1 MSVIFRFRLW
11 SSTQTIKAIST
22 HNCICGNS
30 NMTKR
35 QLMQKQI
42 YEEEKFWV
50 LICPLPHIIKEAVDL
65 NQLGERND
73 KVPN

>member
-1 MSVIFRFRLW
+1 
-11 SSTQTIKAIST
+11 
-22 HNCICGNS
+22 
-30 NMTKR
+30 MTKR

-50 LICPLPHIIKEAVDL
+50 LICPQPHIIKEAVDL